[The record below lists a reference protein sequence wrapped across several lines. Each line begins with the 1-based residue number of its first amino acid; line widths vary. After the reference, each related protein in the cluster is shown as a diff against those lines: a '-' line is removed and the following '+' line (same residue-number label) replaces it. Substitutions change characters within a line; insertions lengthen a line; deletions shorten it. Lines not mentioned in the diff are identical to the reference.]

1 MLKGLLAKK
10 NAVASP
16 QIQPSPL
23 FRPHMFST
31 PDSLQGGE
39 LEALVANVSDRVE
52 HFADAVRDIRT
63 LADPS
68 ASSPLMTHF
77 DVLLQDFGNLQQSV
91 VVCKVPAT
99 TPGPVAGPSVLSTPS
114 PSLPSLPSSGPF
126 AVNAPLTSC
135 CLEQWDFAA
144 QGLAAFITSQV

>member
-1 MLKGLLAKK
+1 
-10 NAVASP
+10 
-16 QIQPSPL
+16 
-23 FRPHMFST
+23 MFST

-77 DVLLQDFGNLQQSV
+77 DALLQDFGDLQQSV
-91 VVCKVPAT
+91 VVRKVPAT
-99 TPGPVAGPSVLSTPS
+99 TPGPLGHRTLSTPS
-114 PSLPSLPSSGPF
+114 PSPPELPSSGPF

-135 CLEQWDFAA
+135 CLEGWDFVAR
-144 QGLAAFITSQV
+144 GLAAFVTSQIQAEWPFSSPSSSKSEVLSS